1 MLVHYGFTTKEG
13 FMVEIHRYK
22 LLKGC
27 TQSRSLFCIYVRQL
41 GSHYCTSF
49 NSKPKFSWL
58 LSTYTLTPLYAELAL
73 AFSPKKKM
81 VLVKLHSKIYLCF
94 IIIIIVPHISN
105 VTNIMWEHQVLNKI
119 RGFWYS
125 LWWVS
130 KKSYVQL
137 HNKMC

>member
-73 AFSPKKKM
+73 AFSPKKKNGTSETTLKNLSLFYNNYYCTSYFKCHKHH
-81 VLVKLHSKIYLCF
+81 VRAPSSQQDKGFLV
-94 IIIIIVPHISN
+94 
-105 VTNIMWEHQVLNKI
+105 
-119 RGFWYS
+119 
-125 LWWVS
+125 
-130 KKSYVQL
+130 
-137 HNKMC
+137 